1 MSDYYTA
8 LGLYTKV
15 EAITKAAESVRTEF
29 DIKDGDIEVLS
40 AAAYPD
46 GVFLD
51 DKPLEHQVYKLQ
63 HLFPFF
69 IGIGGMIAGITL
81 AGGTGFIMNLNVG
94 GKSPFSY
101 APTGII
107 TYEFALLGAVIGSVL
122 SILYLARLPNWTE
135 RAYDPEISEGA
146 LGLLIKLNTQEDL
159 ERASSMMESQGAFK
173 VRKGRNDF

>member
-8 LGLYTKV
+8 LGLYKSV
-15 EAITKAAESVRTEF
+15 ETITRAAENVRTEF
-29 DIKDGDIEVLS
+29 GIKDGDITVLS

-51 DKPLEHQVYKLQ
+51 DKPLEHTVYKLQ
-63 HLFPFF
+63 HLFPFL
-69 IGIGGMIAGITL
+69 IGIGGFIAGATL

-94 GKSPFSY
+94 GKSPFAY
-101 APTGII
+101 APTAII
-107 TYEFALLGAVIGSVL
+107 TYEFALLGAVIGSLL
-122 SILYLARLPNWTE
+122 SILYLAGLPNWTE

-146 LGLLIKLNTQEDL
+146 LGLLIKLDTQEDQD
-159 ERASSMMESQGAFK
+159 RASSMLEGQGAFK